1 MLEYDMLSGEFLDD
15 DASAPAGPEHREP
28 MRGAWLE
35 LRLLSVEEA
44 EAERSGRR

>member
-15 DASAPAGPEHREP
+15 DTSAPAEPGHREP
-28 MRGAWLE
+28 MCGTWLE

-44 EAERSGRR
+44 EAERRGRL

>member
-1 MLEYDMLSGEFLDD
+1 MLVYDMLSGEFLDEH
-15 DASAPAGPEHREP
+15 ASAPAEPEYRGP